1 MNPAAIQKK
10 RVLIV
15 EDEAAA
21 REASQRYL
29 GFVGHDVVAAA
40 NANEAF
46 AQAEASIPEVAICDW
61 RLGGGP
67 DGTVVARKL
76 QEKYGTSIIFVTA
89 HPLDELRD
97 VTEDIKV
104 TRYLRKPIQF
114 PQLIEAID
122 AATAG

>member
-1 MNPAAIQKK
+1 MSERADKAK

-21 REASQRYL
+21 REASERYL
-29 GFVGHDVVAAA
+29 GFVGHDVATAAD
-40 NANEAF
+40 ANEAF
-46 AQAEASIPEVAICDW
+46 ARATAVNPEVAICDW

-67 DGTVVARKL
+67 DGTVVAREL
-76 QEKYGTSIIFVTA
+76 QQRYGTSIIFVTA

-97 VTEDIKV
+97 VTEDIRV
-104 TRYLRKPIQF
+104 TRYLRKPVQF

-122 AATAG
+122 AAHA

>member
-1 MNPAAIQKK
+1 MSAAAVQKK

-29 GFVGHDVVAAA
+29 GFAGHEVATASDA
-40 NANEAF
+40 SEAY
-46 AQAEASIPEVAICDW
+46 AKAEVSNPDVAICDW

-67 DGTVVARKL
+67 DGTEVARNL

-97 VTEDIKV
+97 VTEDIRV
-104 TRYLRKPIQF
+104 TRYLRKPIQL

-122 AATAG
+122 SVR

>member
-1 MNPAAIQKK
+1 MSPPATNKK

-29 GFVGHDVVAAA
+29 GHAGHDVTTAAD
-40 NANEAF
+40 ANEAF
-46 AQAEASIPEVAICDW
+46 DRARASNPEIAICDW
-61 RLGGGP
+61 RLGDGP
-67 DGTVVARKL
+67 DGAEVARQL
-76 QEKYGTSIIFVTA
+76 QGRYGTSIIFVTA

-97 VTEDIKV
+97 ATDDIKV
-104 TRYLRKPIQF
+104 TRYLRKPVQL

-122 AATAG
+122 AATAR